1 MCAATYLDDAGDDAA
16 GGVAIADDGTIW
28 YAGSRSG
35 DDLGATPTAIMG
47 RGDGVVLHPSGDGRA
62 LLSITRIGSHV
73 DDVAVIPG
81 GDAIAVVG
89 DFGVAVL
96 EDGATTLAWSA
107 QTSGDASGVAAA
119 ADGRVAV
126 VHDQSLARFDASGA
140 LVADASVGGA
150 AVNDVVV
157 HRQRRDGRVAG
168 GGRKRGGRVP
178 PIARRRD
185 DERAADAHVRRDPGV
200 GGRRRGGR
208 LARGVPRA
216 MTRRYGHCA
225 SSTGAQSVTQSSAL
239 LQSLVLHGCP

>member
-107 QTSGDASGVAAA
+107 QTSGDASSVPRRRTGAWRWCTTSHWRCSTLQAHSWPMRRWAARRSTTSSCTGNGETAVSLAAGANVAVAFHQSLDDATTSEQPMLTFDAIQASAGGGA
-119 ADGRVAV
+119 ADGWLAV
-126 VHDQSLARFDASGA
+126 FPA
-140 LVADASVGGA
+140 
-150 AVNDVVV
+150 
-157 HRQRRDGRVAG
+157 
-168 GGRKRGGRVP
+168 P
-178 PIARRRD
+178 
-185 DERAADAHVRRDPGV
+185 
-200 GGRRRGGR
+200 
-208 LARGVPRA
+208 
-216 MTRRYGHCA
+216 
-225 SSTGAQSVTQSSAL
+225 
-239 LQSLVLHGCP
+239 